1 MKMIKLLCEIWILI
15 GFHEMCETKIN
26 EKSQKDLFVQKFSAY
41 QILFQIYE
49 NDLIFCVVL
58 LIRKWKENHQYIWSR
73 D

>member
-1 MKMIKLLCEIWILI
+1 
-15 GFHEMCETKIN
+15 MCETKIN

-58 LIRKWKENHQYIWSR
+58 LIRK
-73 D
+73 